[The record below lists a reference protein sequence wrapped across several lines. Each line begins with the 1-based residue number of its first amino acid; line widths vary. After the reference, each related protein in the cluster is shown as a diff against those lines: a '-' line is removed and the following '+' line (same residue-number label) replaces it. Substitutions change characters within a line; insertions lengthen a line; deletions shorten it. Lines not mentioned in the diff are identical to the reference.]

1 VKCSA
6 LSDQDS
12 FLSIGDTKLSFLRP
26 SRPRGRNLRGGGQGG
41 CKQHPEGKCPGPDDF
56 IRAFYHKYW
65 DIVKN
70 NVIAA
75 VLQLSQLRGGTFK
88 LLNSANIVLL
98 PKKEE
103 EMWIGDFRPISLVHS
118 IAKKFSKILT
128 NRLAPKLSEMMSSS
142 QSAFVKR
149 RCIQDNLLLVQGLLK
164 EFHWKK
170 ASTLF
175 IKLDIAKAFDS
186 SHGPT
191 C

>member
-1 VKCSA
+1 
-6 LSDQDS
+6 
-12 FLSIGDTKLSFLRP
+12 
-26 SRPRGRNLRGGGQGG
+26 
-41 CKQHPEGKCPGPDDF
+41 
-56 IRAFYHKYW
+56 
-65 DIVKN
+65 
-70 NVIAA
+70 
-75 VLQLSQLRGGTFK
+75 
-88 LLNSANIVLL
+88 
-98 PKKEE
+98 
-103 EMWIGDFRPISLVHS
+103 MWIGDFRAISLVHS

-186 SHGPT
+186 SYGPT